1 MILRMDPA
9 DIELMHP
16 SSLEGMRTTG
26 LTLLERRA
34 LHEHLKGIAPKW
46 KAMANDKMCERKWM
60 WHASLQSKFK
70 EMLEIYDKHA
80 EAYGTKCN
88 APVGSACSLRGN
100 RCPIKAD
107 LGIDYSGDYGFPEHA
122 EYEKQSVAKS
132 NLLSMDELEKR
143 KREDALIHCS
153 SNHS

>member
-1 MILRMDPA
+1 MILRMDPT
-9 DIELMHP
+9 DIESMHP

-34 LHEHLKGIAPKW
+34 LHEHLKGVAPKW

-70 EMLEIYDKHA
+70 EMLEIHEKHA
-80 EAYGTKCN
+80 EKYGPHTKCN
-88 APVGSACSLRGN
+88 GP
-100 RCPIKAD
+100 AD
-107 LGIDYSGDYGFPEHA
+107 LDYSGDYGFPDHA

-132 NLLSMDELEKR
+132 NLLSMDELERR
-143 KREDALIHCS
+143 KRTLDGID
-153 SNHS
+153 